1 MEHAVLLVDDA
12 VRFCHSLQPLLQAEH
27 YQVDFAH
34 SGADALDRLQQR
46 SYAAALVDINL
57 PDMAGTEI
65 ASHLGTHH
73 PDTAVIIL
81 TGNATVD
88 NAVESL
94 RQGVYDYIRKPC
106 APEGL
111 LRTLEHAIQHK
122 QLQRE
127 LRTSEKRFRQLAQAT
142 SEGIIIYDRGT
153 LLQTSTKLCRLFAYR
168 EEDLIGRQVF
178 SVVLD

>member
-12 VRFCHSLQPLLQAEH
+12 IPFCRSLQPLLQAER

-34 SGADALDRLQQR
+34 SGAEALDRLRQR
-46 SYAAALVDINL
+46 AYAAALVDINL

-94 RQGVYDYIRKPC
+94 RQGVYDFIRKPC
-106 APEGL
+106 APESL
-111 LRTLEHAIQHK
+111 HRAL
-122 QLQRE
+122 
-127 LRTSEKRFRQLAQAT
+127 
-142 SEGIIIYDRGT
+142 
-153 LLQTSTKLCRLFAYR
+153 
-168 EEDLIGRQVF
+168 
-178 SVVLD
+178 